1 MLAGGLFIGST
12 APIAFYILRLG
23 TPIAAFL
30 GQAIF
35 VVGLTLHSGSLGL
48 FLTEHFTTCPHLYTA
63 IAVSYNVA
71 MAIFGG
77 IASVVSTAF
86 ANELG
91 GYGAAVWLSAIA
103 CISCP
108 ALHFGYH
115 PTRGIIPRS
124 RMARLQQQVADKA
137 ASVGDVELAAA
148 KGGEGK
154 VAST

>member
-1 MLAGGLFIGST
+1 MVAGGLFIGAN
-12 APIAFYILRLG
+12 APLAFYILRLG
-23 TPIAAFL
+23 TPIAAFF
-30 GQAIF
+30 GQSIF

-48 FLTEHFTTCPHLYTA
+48 FSAEHFTPCPHLYTT
-63 IAVSYNVA
+63 IAVSNNIS

-86 ANELG
+86 ANKLG

-124 RMARLQQQVADKA
+124 RVAQLQKQSADKA

-148 KGGEGK
+148 RGGDGK